1 MQKKGDRIMIPM
13 NKHPPKLNIIGM
25 TSARGG
31 TRLVTFEDNLTT
43 RSFERYLKTLKIN
56 VGQLY
61 RRQDC
66 RIVMGKDP
74 KHTSKATENYLE
86 RDTRMVNEL
95 VFIIFR
101 P

>member
-13 NKHPPKLNIIGM
+13 NKRPPKLNIIGM

-43 RSFERYLKTLKIN
+43 RSFERYLKTLKID

-66 RIVMGKDP
+66 RIISNGQGP
-74 KHTSKATENYLE
+74 KHTSKATKNYLE
-86 RDTRMVNEL
+86 RY
-95 VFIIFR
+95 
-101 P
+101 